1 MEFEAI
7 EWKVTKWAEERGIYK
22 NYSLTAQVGK
32 LLEEFSELLTAIN
45 NKDIPEIEDA
55 LGDCLVVLT
64 NICRMEY
71 GGSLEYCYEQ
81 AYNQIKDRK
90 GKMVNGTFVK
100 ES

>member
-55 LGDCLVVLT
+55 LT